1 MVADIFYPIF
11 ILKITVLVCFL
22 QKKLGTSPQ
31 PGHLPE
37 RPGGLTAPPIPQA
50 AKKKNK
56 KKTMRT
62 YFSWIIPCLLL
73 VILSFTWLTSLYSLV
88 KLIKSRF
95 YSAKLS

>member
-37 RPGGLTAPPIPQA
+37 RPGGLTAPPIPHA
-50 AKKKNK
+50 EKKKKKKKNDAHIFFLD
-56 KKTMRT
+56 
-62 YFSWIIPCLLL
+62 YPLLAFSYSQFYL
-73 VILSFTWLTSLYSLV
+73 VNLALF
-88 KLIKSRF
+88 F
-95 YSAKLS
+95 G

>member
-56 KKTMRT
+56 KKNDAHIFFLD
-62 YFSWIIPCLLL
+62 YPLLAFSYSQFYL
-73 VILSFTWLTSLYSLV
+73 VNLALF
-88 KLIKSRF
+88 F
-95 YSAKLS
+95 G

>member
-50 AKKKNK
+50 AKK
-56 KKTMRT
+56 MVCP
-62 YFSWIIPCLLL
+62 YFSWIILNM
-73 VILSFTWLTSLYSLV
+73 
-88 KLIKSRF
+88 
-95 YSAKLS
+95 KLSVTLKVAE